1 MGQRVDISGG
11 IVAGLGGRYA
21 TALFQLA
28 RDGGSLDA
36 VAASLGKL
44 NQALADSADFADLT
58 RSPLVGREAGTRAAL
73 ATADSLGLDPLA
85 KNFLGLLAKNRRLG
99 ALPAII
105 RGFNSLAAAHRG
117 ETTAEVTSAHT
128 LSDEQTQALKAKLKA
143 MLGRDVTVDVKVD
156 PEILGGLVV
165 RVGSRMIDS
174 SIRTKL
180 DTLAHAMKG

>member
-1 MGQRVDISGG
+1 MDISGG

-36 VAASLGKL
+36 VAGSMAKL
-44 NQALADSADFADLT
+44 NQALADSADFAELT
-58 RSPLVGREAGTRAAL
+58 RSPLIGRDASTRAAL
-73 ATADSLGLDPLA
+73 ATADSLGLDPLS

-105 RGFNSLAAAHRG
+105 RGFNMLAAAHRG
-117 ETTAEVTSAHT
+117 ETTAEIVSAHT
-128 LSDEQTQALKAKLKA
+128 LSGEQTEALKAKLKT
-143 MLGRDVTVDVKVD
+143 MLGRDVTVDLKVD